1 MMKTELQNYT
11 LYYDGT
17 IGCTEDQLCF
27 FLMERRDL
35 LSKVCVEEI
44 TPNITLF
51 NDHNNSK
58 VRLTVKKQIDQ
69 LKYDWLIDLPS
80 DDDVTNMVLD
90 RVDDYILK
98 RKLNTRDEQAVLN
111 RVMVELSLFKRIGK
125 WEYLKTLISIISEMR
140 EQGVVWNGRG
150 SAASSFVL
158 FLIGVHRVDSYLYNL
173 PLEEFFKVSN

>member
-35 LSKVCVEEI
+35 LPKVYVEHI
-44 TPNITLF
+44 TPDIMLF

-58 VRLTVKKQIDQ
+58 VKLTTKNQIGEMG
-69 LKYDWLIDLPS
+69 YDWLINLPS
-80 DDDVTNMVLD
+80 DDEVTNNVLD
-90 RVDDYILK
+90 KVDDYLSK
-98 RKLNTRDEQAVLN
+98 RELNDVEEKAVFD
-111 RVMVELSLFKRIGK
+111 RVRIELSLFKRIGK